1 MSLGRHLFARL
12 SPFLFQLVGCSPLIV
27 IPENVLTPSP
37 TPLLSSIVKTTTVT
51 WLASSAGRNTSSR
64 TMPLPTEISS
74 SPPPPPESLPHLSN
88 VAVILLA
95 SLMVAMIVISTFG
108 NSIVCLIVYRKP
120 AMRSAINLLLAN
132 LAFADI
138 MVSVTCM
145 PFALVTLIKGL
156 WIFGEYLCKLTAFL
170 YILFM
175 MEAILILASI
185 SVDRYFIIVRRKD
198 KLNPYKA
205 KLLIAFSWFC
215 SLVVAFPPLIS
226 DTFAEGYPQC
236 RVEYPLTIWNKLYI
250 IFALSSIF
258 FIPFIAMSFSYLYI
272 LNTVRKNSLRVENHP
287 KTLSISQATK
297 LGLAGV
303 HHRPSRV
310 NVDMSFKTRAF
321 TTILLLFIVYVF
333 CWAPYTVGS
342 MYLCFGKTENAMD
355 SLLWTILVWLTYLN
369 SAFNPIIYCWRIKK
383 FREACY
389 ELMPKTC
396 KLLPHLP
403 GRARRRIRP
412 SAIYE
417 CNEIEQSSAV

>member
-1 MSLGRHLFARL
+1 MTAQGRRVTPVYMAHTNATGTMML
-12 SPFLFQLVGCSPLIV
+12 S
-27 IPENVLTPSP
+27 
-37 TPLLSSIVKTTTVT
+37 
-51 WLASSAGRNTSSR
+51 
-64 TMPLPTEISS
+64 PTEISTTPS
-74 SPPPPPESLPHLSN
+74 RSGDPSDLNLAAIVPL
-88 VAVILLA
+88 AV
-95 SLMVAMIVISTFG
+95 LMVATIIISALG

-145 PFALVTLIKGL
+145 PFALVTLIKQK
-156 WIFGEYLCKLTAFL
+156 WIFSAHVCRLTAFL
-170 YILFM
+170 YVLFM

-198 KLNPYKA
+198 KLNPYRA
-205 KLLIAFSWFC
+205 KLLIALSWFC
-215 SLVVAFPPLIS
+215 SLVVAFPPLVFE
-226 DTFAEGYPQC
+226 TFAECYPQC
-236 RVEYPLTIWNKLYI
+236 QVSYPYSTWNKVYI

-258 FIPFIAMSFSYLYI
+258 FLPFIAMSFSYMYI

-321 TTILLLFIVYVF
+321 TTILLLFLVYVF

-342 MYLCFGKTENAMD
+342 MYRCFGKDGDMFD
-355 SLLWTILVWLTYLN
+355 PLLWTILVWLTFLN

-417 CNEIEQSSAV
+417 CNEVEQSSAV

>member
-1 MSLGRHLFARL
+1 MVFSTEL
-12 SPFLFQLVGCSPLIV
+12 STSIDPEASEGLSHGAIVPL
-27 IPENVLTPSP
+27 
-37 TPLLSSIVKTTTVT
+37 
-51 WLASSAGRNTSSR
+51 A
-64 TMPLPTEISS
+64 
-74 SPPPPPESLPHLSN
+74 
-88 VAVILLA
+88 IL
-95 SLMVAMIVISTFG
+95 MIAMIIISALG

-145 PFALVTLIKGL
+145 PFALVTLIKGV
-156 WIFGEYLCKLTAFL
+156 WIFGSTMCQLTAFL
-170 YILFM
+170 YIFFV

-205 KLLIAFSWFC
+205 KLLIALSWFC
-215 SLVVAFPPLIS
+215 SLIVAFPPLPGFIKFEYT
-226 DTFAEGYPQC
+226 DGYPQC
-236 RVEYPLTIWNKLYI
+236 QVKSPYRTLDQIYVV
-250 IFALSSIF
+250 FVFSSLF

-287 KTLSISQATK
+287 KSLSISQATK

-342 MYLCFGKTENAMD
+342 MYKFFGDTQTVN
-355 SLLWTILVWLTYLN
+355 SLLWTVLLWLTYLN

-417 CNEIEQSSAV
+417 CNELEQSSAV